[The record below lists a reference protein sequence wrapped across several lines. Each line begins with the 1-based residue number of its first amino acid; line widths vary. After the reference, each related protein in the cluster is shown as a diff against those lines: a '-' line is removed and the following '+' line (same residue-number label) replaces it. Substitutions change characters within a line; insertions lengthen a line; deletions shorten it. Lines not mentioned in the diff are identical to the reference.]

1 VRDAAMMLNVLA
13 AKDPRDSASSGV
25 PDIPDYTAHLSADG
39 LRGKRIGV
47 LRTHSGAG
55 SDARIDDIVAS
66 SIELL
71 RAAGAE
77 IIDPIEIDTSGAG
90 DAEYEVLLY
99 EIRAGLNDYLR
110 SSGQSSGAALASL
123 DDIIAFNTENAES
136 VMPIFGQEIF
146 EEANEKESLDSP
158 AYLKALATSK
168 RIMQRGIDAALEG
181 HRLDALIAPSNGPA
195 WMIDHVNGDN
205 FSVGSSSFAAIS
217 GYAAVTVPAGFVSG
231 LPIGLSFIG
240 GAFSEKSLIEIAY
253 AFEQAALGRRPPL
266 H

>member
-1 VRDAAMMLNVLA
+1 MMLNVLA
-13 AKDPRDSASSGV
+13 AKDPRDSASSGA

-99 EIRAGLNDYLR
+99 EFRAGLNDYL
-110 SSGQSSGAALASL
+110 QLSGAPLASL
-123 DDIIAFNTENAES
+123 DDIVSFNIEHAES

-146 EEANEKESLDSP
+146 EEAKEKGSLDSP
-158 AYLKALATSK
+158 SYLEALATSK
-168 RIMQRGIDAALEG
+168 LIMQEGIDGALG
-181 HRLDALIAPSNGPA
+181 GYRLDAFIAPSNGPA

-205 FSVGSSSFAAIS
+205 FSIGSSSFAAIS
-217 GYAAVTVPAGFVSG
+217 GYATVSVPAGFVSG

-240 GAFSEKSLIEIAY
+240 AAFSEKSLIEMAY
-253 AFEQAALGRRPPL
+253 AFEQAALRRRPPL